1 MALSLS
7 MALHELCT
15 NAAKYCALS
24 TSEGRVLVAW
34 SIAGGDARLRLRWE
48 EQGGPPVQEPTSKGF
63 GSRLITR
70 GVAHELSALVRL
82 EFPVTGVVCEI
93 DAPLG

>member
-1 MALSLS
+1 MLI
-7 MALHELCT
+7 T
-15 NAAKYCALS
+15 
-24 TSEGRVLVAW
+24 W
-34 SIAGGDARLRLRWE
+34 SIADNGRLRLRWE
-48 EQGGPPVQEPTSKGF
+48 EQDGPPVQAPTSKGF